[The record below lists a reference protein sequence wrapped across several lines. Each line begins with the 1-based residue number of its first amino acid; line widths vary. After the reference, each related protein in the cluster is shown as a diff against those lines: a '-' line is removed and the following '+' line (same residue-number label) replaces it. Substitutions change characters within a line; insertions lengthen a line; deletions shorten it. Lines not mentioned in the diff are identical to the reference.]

1 MGGARR
7 DAYRAVVTVDRGYE
21 SVTKVGCSGP
31 SEKMG
36 RECRGRVTQLDS
48 ALLFVRVRAVIVGT
62 RQHSLE
68 GRRQRAASSL
78 LPEVWPG
85 SLAHNFQAADV

>member
-31 SEKMG
+31 SKKMG
-36 RECRGRVTQLDS
+36 RECRGRVTHLDG
-48 ALLFVRVRAVIVGT
+48 ALLFLRVRAVIVETG
-62 RQHSLE
+62 QHSLE
-68 GRRQRAASSL
+68 GRWQRAALSL

-85 SLAHNFQAADV
+85 SLAHNFQTADG